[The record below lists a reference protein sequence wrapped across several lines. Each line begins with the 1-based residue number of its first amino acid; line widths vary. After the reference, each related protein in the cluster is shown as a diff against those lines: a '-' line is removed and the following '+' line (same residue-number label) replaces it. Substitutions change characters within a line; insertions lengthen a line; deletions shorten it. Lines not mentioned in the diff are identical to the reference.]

1 MADSAGVLGTYCM
14 RGFGRNRRLQHLR
27 GVEKPRSE
35 AVAGGFGNWMLNLQ
49 NKIEMD

>member
-1 MADSAGVLGTYCM
+1 MADSGVLGIYCM

-27 GVEKPRSE
+27 GVEKHGSQ

-49 NKIEMD
+49 NRIEMD